1 MPDAIMPRASI
12 PERTALQRWALPRG
26 RHDLF
31 IKFARVILPMIIG
44 VLVAA
49 LVAAPL
55 VKTREVSF
63 VLAKDTV
70 ALAKERL
77 RVTAALYRGEDSK
90 GQPFNIRAGS
100 AVQVS
105 AKDPVVRMKDLRA
118 EIIQAEGPAMIA
130 ANAGRYDMNKE
141 VVSIDGPVQFST
153 ADGYKLA
160 TRDVSIGL
168 KSRRIASGG
177 PVSGNMPLGSFG
189 ADKITGDLEART
201 VVLEGRAHLHIVQ
214 GAIR

>member
-1 MPDAIMPRASI
+1 MPETTI
-12 PERTALQRWALPRG
+12 PQRTALQRWALPHG
-26 RHDLF
+26 RHDFL
-31 IKFARVILPMIIG
+31 IKVARVILPMIIG
-44 VLVAA
+44 VLVVA

-90 GQPFNIRAGS
+90 GQPFSIRAGS

-160 TRDVSIGL
+160 TRDVAIGL
-168 KSRRIASGG
+168 KTRRIASGG
-177 PVSGNMPLGSFG
+177 PVSGNMPLGSFSAG
-189 ADKITGDLEART
+189 KISGDLASRT

-214 GAIR
+214 GAIN

>member
-1 MPDAIMPRASI
+1 MPEAAMPAVFV
-12 PERTALQRWALPRG
+12 PDRTALQRWALPRG
-26 RHDLF
+26 RHDVF
-31 IKFARVILPMIIG
+31 IKFARVVLPMIIG
-44 VLVAA
+44 VLVVA

-70 ALAKERL
+70 ALAQERL

-105 AKDPVVRMKDLRA
+105 SKDPVVRMKDLRA
-118 EIIQAEGPAMIA
+118 EIIQSEGPAMIA
-130 ANAGRYDMNKE
+130 ANAGRYDMDRE
-141 VVSIDGPVQFST
+141 IVSIDGPVQFST
-153 ADGYKLA
+153 ADGYKLS
-160 TRDVSIGL
+160 TRDVAIGL

-177 PVSGNMPLGSFG
+177 PVSGSMPLGSFSAG
-189 ADKITGDLEART
+189 KITGDLASRT
-201 VVLEGRAHLHIVQ
+201 IVLEGRAHLHIVQ

>member
-1 MPDAIMPRASI
+1 MPEAFVL
-12 PERTALQRWALPRG
+12 ERTPRQRWALPRG
-26 RHDLF
+26 RHDLL
-31 IKFARVILPMIIG
+31 IKAARVILPMIIG
-44 VLVAA
+44 VLIVA
-49 LVAAPL
+49 LIAAPL
-55 VKTREVSF
+55 LKGREVSF
-63 VLAKDTV
+63 VLAKDSV

-118 EIIQAEGPAMIA
+118 EILQPEGPAMIA

-141 VVSIDGPVQFST
+141 IVSIDGPVQFST
-153 ADGYKLA
+153 SDGYKLS
-160 TRDVSIGL
+160 TRDVAIGL
-168 KSRRIASGG
+168 NSRRIASGG
-177 PVSGNMPLGSFG
+177 PVTGNMPLGSFSAG
-189 ADKITGDLEART
+189 RITGDLGTRT

>member
-1 MPDAIMPRASI
+1 MPDVWVL
-12 PERTALQRWALPRG
+12 ERTPRQRWALPRS
-26 RHDLF
+26 RHDLM
-31 IKFARVILPMIIG
+31 IKTARVILPMIIG
-44 VLVAA
+44 VLVVA

-55 VKTREVSF
+55 MKGREVSF

-90 GQPFNIRAGS
+90 GQPFSIRAGS

-118 EIIQAEGPAMIA
+118 EIIQPEGPAMIA
-130 ANAGRYDMNKE
+130 ANAGRYDMDKE
-141 VVSIDGPVQFST
+141 IVSIDGPVQFST
-153 ADGYKLA
+153 SDGYKLS
-160 TRDVSIGL
+160 TRDVAIGL

-177 PVSGNMPLGSFG
+177 PVTGNMPLGSFSAG
-189 ADKITGDLEART
+189 KITGDLGTRT

>member
-1 MPDAIMPRASI
+1 MPEAIMPRASI

-201 VVLEGRAHLHIVQ
+201 VVLEGRANLHIVQ